1 MKFVLFGF
9 IWGAGFSMAV
19 TAWLMDQNIL
29 TPNNA
34 SVIFSVDYILCRRR
48 DPRDTTGDPNHCTH
62 H

>member
-34 SVIFSVDYILCRRR
+34 SVIFSVGVAILVILLVIQITVLITRRKR
-48 DPRDTTGDPNHCTH
+48 
-62 H
+62 